1 MSLSVDIS
9 EYAYLKDRLSAGRFI
24 HASQQISAGTEILSV
39 EDPLIC
45 IPDEAHLDTCC
56 HFCMAEESGES
67 SSVNQAYKPP
77 AKLSFCLGCR
87 VVKYCS
93 KACQTWDWKRKN
105 HKYECDIYKAQYP
118 RVLPTA
124 ARVMLRMA
132 KHFLN
137 ETPSAKVFGGIGG
150 LKAHVEDFQKAGG
163 ERWEMGNLT
172 AKATAEFSK
181 GSKAVNFEPDFM
193 RDLYC
198 KLLINS
204 VTVTTQTFDPIGIC
218 LTYQAAMFNHSCDP
232 NAIMLF
238 DGRRLSV
245 RSLKDI
251 AKDTEI
257 TISYI
262 DNLMTRK
269 ERKRELSSRYFFDCK
284 CSLCST
290 KTQPFEA
297 SSCHKCSKLVPYTSN
312 SCPSCQEAVPED
324 DLTSAIAQAAAITEK
339 REKKNAD
346 KSVDTTLKYI
356 KSLYATN
363 LLPSTYPPNPQLHQ
377 DLAMSY
383 IDAGDWKS
391 ALLHLLT
398 LYVRAYPVIYEKP
411 FHPVRVVRTFTLAMV
426 LIQVAVDA
434 PEGFG
439 ERIDFTKVL
448 YGLLTEIS
456 GNVEKSHGSS
466 SGFAEMVRRKIQD
479 VKVDMG
485 IDSNQ
490 ETDKWAG
497 KGLGGIPELEGE
509 VKKIIKMV
517 DDFVLDLKKAV

>member
-9 EYAYLKDRLSAGRFI
+9 DNAYLKDRLSAGRFI
-24 HASQQISAGTEILSV
+24 HASTLVSAGSEIIRV

-45 IPDEAHLDTCC
+45 IPDEAHLDNCC
-56 HFCMAEESGES
+56 HYCMSEESSTGTES
-67 SSVNQAYKPP
+67 VYQAYKLPV
-77 AKLSFCLGCR
+77 KLSYCLGCR

-93 KACQTWDWKRKN
+93 KACQTADWKRKN

-118 RVLPTA
+118 RILPTP
-124 ARVMLRMA
+124 ARAMLRMA

-150 LKAHVEDFQKAGG
+150 LKAHTEEFQKAGG

-181 GSKAVNFEPDFM
+181 VSKQISFEPDFM

-232 NAIMLF
+232 NAVMLF
-238 DGRRLSV
+238 DGRRLVV
-245 RSLKDI
+245 RSLKEI

-262 DNLMTRK
+262 DNLMTGK
-269 ERKRELSSRYFFDCK
+269 ERRRELSERYFFDCK
-284 CSLCST
+284 CSKCTSEPPSPDYIVCPKCDQSVSST
-290 KTQPFEA
+290 IKTCPA
-297 SSCHKCSKLVPYTSN
+297 CNGPISDDKLTA
-312 SCPSCQEAVPED
+312 AVMLAE
-324 DLTSAIAQAAAITEK
+324 SINQG
-339 REKKNAD
+339 REKKNTD
-346 KSVDTTLKYI
+346 KSVDALLKNL

-363 LLPSTYPPNPQLHQ
+363 LLLSSYPPIPQLHQ
-377 DLAMSY
+377 DLAMAY
-383 IDAGDWKS
+383 IDAGDYN
-391 ALLHLLT
+391 AAFQHLLT
-398 LYVRAYPVIYEKP
+398 LYVRAYPRIYETS

-426 LIQVAVDA
+426 LIQVAVDS

-439 ERIDFTKVL
+439 GRTDFTKTVW
-448 YGLLTEIS
+448 GLLTEVI
-456 GNVEKSHGSS
+456 GNADKSHGADSS
-466 SGFAEMVRRKIQD
+466 FAEIVRRKTEE
-479 VKVDMG
+479 VKADIG
-485 IDSNQ
+485 IDSNREADSWLGQ
-490 ETDKWAG
+490 
-497 KGLGGIPELEGE
+497 GLKAIPELGE
-509 VKKIIKMV
+509 TIQKIKKIV
-517 DDFVLDLKKAV
+517 DDFVAELRA